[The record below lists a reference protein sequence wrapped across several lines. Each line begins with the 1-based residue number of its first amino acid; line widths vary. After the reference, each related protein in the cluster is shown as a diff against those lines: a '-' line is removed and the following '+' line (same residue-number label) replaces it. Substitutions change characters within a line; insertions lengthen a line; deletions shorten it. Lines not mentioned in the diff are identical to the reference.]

1 MPLSREQ
8 IAELKM
14 WTKRALKKELKFF
27 YCMAGADR
35 EPVLVIDKKIVPTQI
50 KAIKQTAKK
59 KIFVRGTVGNYDGNL
74 AFRTERPDKGKFKK
88 NLKIYFGR
96 SIPLLKKAQV
106 ISTE

>member
-35 EPVLVIDKKIVPTQI
+35 EPVLVIDKRIRSQVVTIRK
-50 KAIKQTAKK
+50 TAKK